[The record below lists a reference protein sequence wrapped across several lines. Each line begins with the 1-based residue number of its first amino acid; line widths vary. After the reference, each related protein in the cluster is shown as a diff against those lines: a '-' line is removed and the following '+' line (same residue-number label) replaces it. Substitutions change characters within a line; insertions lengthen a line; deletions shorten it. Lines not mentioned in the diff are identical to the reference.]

1 MAVFRKEYKFPKS
14 PQMKKNHSPGGI
26 RIALRMLFYAITF
39 IAVIGARENITAG
52 TGPVSKTV
60 AKGFNEVLL
69 ASSKLGIGFAVM
81 NHRRGDENTVV
92 GKGSRMLYKMSLRG
106 FVNASKMNFYASL

>member
-1 MAVFRKEYKFPKS
+1 
-14 PQMKKNHSPGGI
+14 MKKNHSPGGI

-39 IAVIGARENITAG
+39 IAVIGIRENITAG

-60 AKGFNEVLL
+60 AKGFNEVLM

-81 NHRRGDENTVV
+81 AHRRGDENTVV
-92 GKGSRMLYKMSLRG
+92 GKGSRMLFTSSRNG
-106 FVNASKMNFYASL
+106 FVTACKMNFYAAL